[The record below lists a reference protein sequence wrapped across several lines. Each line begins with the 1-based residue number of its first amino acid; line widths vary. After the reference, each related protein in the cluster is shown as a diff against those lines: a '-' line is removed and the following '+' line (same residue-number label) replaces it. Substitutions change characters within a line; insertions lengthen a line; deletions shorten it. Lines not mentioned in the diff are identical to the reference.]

1 MMRKYLINNQMN
13 INTIAKNLLPKKL
26 KSYKLQAISCKLKSF
41 RNLPPTTYHLQPSAK
56 GFTLVEMLVSISVF
70 LVVMLVAAS
79 SLLSII
85 DGNNKAQSLKSAI
98 NNLNFALE
106 DMEKNIRVGTDYS
119 VNGCSSANACIGF
132 TSYKDSA
139 SDGNDFIVYR
149 LNNKS
154 IERCIKPTAT
164 TISNCLSGDYV
175 RMTAPEVQI
184 DHLGFYPSSP
194 SGIEKKRVF
203 IVIGGSTGS
212 KEKIKTEFN
221 LQTTV
226 SQRGF

>member
-1 MMRKYLINNQMN
+1 MNNKF
-13 INTIAKNLLPKKL
+13 KNKP
-26 KSYKLQAISCKLKSF
+26 SSF
-41 RNLPPTTYHLQPSAK
+41 RNLQPTTYNLPPNL

-106 DMEKNIRVGTDYS
+106 DMEKNIRVGTDYKWGTS
-119 VNGCSSANACIGF
+119 YCPSNKDDCIGF
-132 TSYKDSA
+132 TSYKDSPT
-139 SDGNDFIVYR
+139 DGNDFENDFIVYR
-149 LNNKS
+149 FNNES
-154 IERCIKPTAT
+154 IERCVKPNSTSY
-164 TISNCLSGDYV
+164 TISNCSTSDYI
-175 RMTAPEVQI
+175 RMTAPEVHI
-184 DHLGFYPSSP
+184 DYLGFYPSFP
-194 SGIEKKRVF
+194 SGVEKQRVL
-203 IVIGGSTGS
+203 IVIGGYAGT
-212 KEKIKTEFN
+212 KPKIQTKFN

>member
-1 MMRKYLINNQMN
+1 MN
-13 INTIAKNLLPKKL
+13 IVNIITKKLFPKKL
-26 KSYKLQAISCKLKSF
+26 KSYPPATTAVGHVGRGHLKPIRSPLQ
-41 RNLPPTTYHLQPSAK
+41 PTTYNPQPNL

-106 DMEKNIRVGTDYS
+106 DIEKNIRIGTDYNWGVDYCPS
-119 VNGCSSANACIGF
+119 GKDDCIGF

-149 LNNKS
+149 FNDKS
-154 IERCIKPTAT
+154 IERCVKPNSTY
-164 TISNCLSGDYV
+164 TISDCSTSYIKI
-175 RMTAPEVQI
+175 TAPEVYI
-184 DHLGFYPSSP
+184 DYLGFYPSSP
-194 SGIEKKRVF
+194 SGVEKQRVL
-203 IVIGGSTGS
+203 IVIGGFAGT
-212 KEKIKTEFN
+212 KERIKTKFN

>member
-1 MMRKYLINNQMN
+1 MNNKF
-13 INTIAKNLLPKKL
+13 KNKP
-26 KSYKLQAISCKLKSF
+26 SSF
-41 RNLPPTTYHLQPSAK
+41 RNLQPTTYNLPPNL

-106 DMEKNIRVGTDYS
+106 DMEKNIRVGTSYNQDL
-119 VNGCSSANACIGF
+119 CSTNKDCIKF
-132 TSYKDSA
+132 VSYKDSDNSGA
-139 SDGNDFIVYR
+139 NDDVYYKLIGESIKRCVDLTTNSCSSDNDYT
-149 LNNKS
+149 
-154 IERCIKPTAT
+154 P
-164 TISNCLSGDYV
+164 
-175 RMTAPEVQI
+175 MTAPEVHI
-184 DHLGFYPSSP
+184 NYLGFYKTDPTEP
-194 SGIEKKRVF
+194 EKARVL
-203 IVIGGSTGS
+203 IVIGGFAGA
-212 KEKIKTEFN
+212 KPKIQTKFN